1 MSGAPAEAEEED
13 DTWCEWRRSTQPWR
27 ARFADECVLD
37 LRASGGPLVRVA
49 QAASAGAAHGR
60 RDGDAAADP
69 GVTGSTV
76 WDGALVLAAHLSR
89 RATLVALEARL
100 ERPCA
105 SVIELGAGTGL
116 AGLALAASGALR
128 RDTAAGTPDVVVAL
142 TDLAPLCDFLRV
154 NVARNAAA
162 LAAPHAARV
171 VVAPLRWGDPVA
183 AAAAAALMHY
193 GSHDANHHVD
203 CVIGADLCYRME
215 NVTPLLAAL
224 AQLLRP
230 GGVAVLALD
239 TSHCPEAV
247 DEFTLRAAAPDACCG
262 DDASARFEV
271 RRLPRDEL
279 DATYRCADVRVL
291 EAWRRHET
299 S

>member
-1 MSGAPAEAEEED
+1 MFGAPAEAEEEED
-13 DTWCEWRRSTQPWR
+13 AWCEWRRSTQPWR

-89 RATLVALEARL
+89 RATLAALEARL
-100 ERPCA
+100 GRPCA
-105 SVIELGAGTGL
+105 SVLELGAGTAL
-116 AGLALAASGALR
+116 AGLSLAVSGALR
-128 RDTAAGTPDVVVAL
+128 GDAAAGAPGPVVVL
-142 TDLAPLCDFLRV
+142 TDLAPLCDFMRV

-162 LAAPHAARV
+162 LAAPYAARV
-171 VVAPLRWGDPVA
+171 VVAPLRWGDPMA
-183 AAAAAALMHY
+183 AAAAAALAH
-193 GSHDANHHVD
+193 GGDDAAHHVD

-247 DEFTLRAAAPDACCG
+247 DEFTRRAAAPDAGAG

-271 RRLPRDEL
+271 RRVPRDEL
-279 DATYRCADVRVL
+279 HATYRCADVRVL
-291 EAWRRHET
+291 EVWRRHDA

>member
-1 MSGAPAEAEEED
+1 MSGAPAEADIEED
-13 DTWCEWRRSTQPWR
+13 DAWLEWRRSTQPWR
-27 ARFADECVLD
+27 ARFAEDCVLD

-89 RATLVALEARL
+89 RATVAALEARL
-100 ERPCA
+100 GRPCA
-105 SVIELGAGTGL
+105 SVLELGAGTGL
-116 AGLALAASGALR
+116 AGLALAASGALPR
-128 RDTAAGTPDVVVAL
+128 GAVVVL
-142 TDLAPLCDFLRV
+142 SDLAPLRDFLSA
-154 NVARNAAA
+154 NTSLNAAA
-162 LAAPHAARV
+162 LAAPGAARV
-171 VVAPLRWGDPVA
+171 VVAPLRWSDA
-183 AAAAAALMHY
+183 AAAAAAAVLTHE
-193 GSHDANHHVD
+193 GSSEAAEHVD

-247 DEFTLRAAAPDACCG
+247 EEFTRRAAAPDAGRG
-262 DDASARFEV
+262 DDVAARFEV
-271 RRLPRDEL
+271 RRVPRAEL
-279 DATYRCADVRVL
+279 HATYRCADVRVL
-291 EAWRRHET
+291 EAWRRHDA